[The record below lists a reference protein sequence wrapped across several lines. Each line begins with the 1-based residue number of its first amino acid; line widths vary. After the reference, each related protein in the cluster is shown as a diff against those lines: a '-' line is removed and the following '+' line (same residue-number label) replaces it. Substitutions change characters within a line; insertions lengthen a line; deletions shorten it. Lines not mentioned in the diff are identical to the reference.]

1 MKKRSFTL
9 LMTAL
14 TVSATLLGTSP
25 ILAETKDDTATEENA
40 DKDVA
45 DTEETDAKDEESK
58 DADTSKG
65 DTLED
70 GTYTAE
76 FDTDNS
82 MFHVNEA
89 NDGKGTLTVKDGQ
102 MTIHVSLAS
111 KKIVNLFVGK
121 AEDAKKDG
129 AELLEPTTDTV
140 TYSDGMSEEVYGF
153 DIPVPALDEEFD
165 VALIGTKG
173 KWYDHK
179 VSVSNPVKTDDAETV
194 DTEDA
199 KDTKDIKADAKDD
212 ADTEKDT
219 KDEKGKTLADL
230 NLEDGDYT
238 MEVTLTGGTGRATV
252 DSPAA
257 IKVEGDK
264 ATATIVWS
272 SPNYDYM
279 LVDGEK
285 YEPVNK
291 DGNSTFEIPVD
302 VFDAEMEITADTVAM
317 SEPHEIDYTL
327 NFDSS
332 TVKKADTKETD
343 TKDAE

>member
-9 LMTAL
+9 LMSAL
-14 TVSATLLGTSP
+14 TISATLIGTSP
-25 ILAETKDDTATEENA
+25 VLAKTDTDTATEETSDKEKTDTKDA
-40 DKDVA
+40 EDADSKDKDS
-45 DTEETDAKDEESK
+45 SK
-58 DADTSKG
+58 DDA
-65 DTLED
+65 LED

-76 FDTDNS
+76 FDTDS
-82 MFHVNEA
+82 GMFHVNEA
-89 NDGKGTLTVKDGQ
+89 NDGKGTLTVKDGK

-121 AEDAKKDG
+121 AEDAQKDG
-129 AELLEPTTDTV
+129 AEVLEPTTDTV

-153 DIPVPALDEEFD
+153 DIPVPVIDEEFD

-179 VSVSNPVKTDDAETV
+179 VSVKNPVKSDDTDAKKDDKENKAADSKAD
-194 DTEDA
+194 DTDKDA
-199 KDTKDIKADAKDD
+199 KDSKTG
-212 ADTEKDT
+212 E
-219 KDEKGKTLADL
+219 GKTLADL

-238 MEVTLTGGTGRATV
+238 MDVTLTGGSGRATI

-291 DGNSTFEIPVD
+291 EGNSTFEIPVS
-302 VFDAEMEITADTVAM
+302 VFDAEMDVTADTVAM

-327 NFDSS
+327 NFDST
-332 TVKKADTKETD
+332 TVKEAEETA
-343 TKDAE
+343 K